1 VYGVHIVQHYLF
13 PLLKPK
19 SVALVGASERAG
31 SLGRGVLENLL
42 ASHFTGE
49 LYLVNPNYRRV
60 LDKPVYSSMADIGR
74 PVDLAVIVAPVAAVP
89 SILRDE
95 RAQLRTAVIMSAPS
109 TSDGAMTPAWRSDV
123 AAVAAARNVR
133 LLGPGAFGVVRSDI
147 GLNATFC
154 APPTLRGRLALV
166 SQSGA
171 VCTAM
176 LDFAAP
182 MRIGFSSVISLGSG
196 IDVGFGELL
205 DSLLLDAETD
215 GILLYVE
222 SIADARG
229 FMSALRAAARIK
241 PVVVLKA
248 GRSLES
254 GAQTVLSPGIA
265 TSPDEVFDAALMR
278 SGTVRVRTYAQ
289 LFAAARVL
297 AMGDRASGDRLAIVS
312 NGRAPALLAADSAF
326 PQAWHWLASGR

>member
-1 VYGVHIVQHYLF
+1 MQHYLF
-13 PLLKPK
+13 PLLKPR
-19 SVALVGASERAG
+19 SVARVGASERVG

-60 LDKPVYSSMADIGR
+60 LDKPVYSSMADIGK
-74 PVDLAVIVAPVAAVP
+74 PIDLAVIVAPVAAVP

-95 RAQLRTAVIMSAPS
+95 RAQVRTAVIMSAPS
-109 TSDGAMTPAWRSDV
+109 TTDGATAPAWRREV
-123 AAVAAARNVR
+123 AAIAAARNVR
-133 LLGPGAFGVVRSDI
+133 LVGPGAFGVVRSDI

-154 APPTLRGRLALV
+154 APPTLLGRLSLV

-182 MRIGFSSVISLGSG
+182 IRIGFSSVISLGGG

-205 DSLLLDAETD
+205 DSLLLDADTE

-229 FMSALRAAARIK
+229 SCPHCAPRRG
-241 PVVVLKA
+241 PNP
-248 GRSLES
+248 SLCS
-254 GAQTVLSPGIA
+254 RQ
-265 TSPDEVFDAALMR
+265 
-278 SGTVRVRTYAQ
+278 
-289 LFAAARVL
+289 AARVK
-297 AMGDRASGDRLAIVS
+297 
-312 NGRAPALLAADSAF
+312 AAGKGYSHRVLHRHRTKCST
-326 PQAWHWLASGR
+326 PH

>member
-1 VYGVHIVQHYLF
+1 MY
-13 PLLKPK
+13 
-19 SVALVGASERAG
+19 A
-31 SLGRGVLENLL
+31 
-42 ASHFTGE
+42 
-49 LYLVNPNYRRV
+49 
-60 LDKPVYSSMADIGR
+60 SMADIR
-74 PVDLAVIVAPVAAVP
+74 KPIDLAVIVAPVTAVP

-95 RAQLRTAVIMSAPS
+95 RAQLRNAVIMSAPS
-109 TSDGAMTPAWRSDV
+109 TADGAMAPAWRRKV
-123 AAVAAARNVR
+123 AAMAAARNVR
-133 LLGPGAFGVVRSDI
+133 LLGPGAFGVVRTDI
-147 GLNATFC
+147 GLNAVFC
-154 APPTLRGRLALV
+154 APPTLHGRLALV

-182 MRIGFSSVISLGSG
+182 MRIGFSSVISLGGG

-205 DSLLLDAETD
+205 DSLLLDAETE

-222 SIADARG
+222 SIADARK
-229 FMSALRAAARIK
+229 FMSALRAAARTK

-254 GAQTVLSPGIA
+254 GAREVPSPSIA
-265 TSPDEVFDAALMR
+265 PWPDEVFEAALMR

-297 AMGDRASGDRLAIVS
+297 AMGERASGDRLAIVS
-312 NGRAPALLAADSAF
+312 NGRHRRCWPRTARF
-326 PQAWHWLASGR
+326 PQA